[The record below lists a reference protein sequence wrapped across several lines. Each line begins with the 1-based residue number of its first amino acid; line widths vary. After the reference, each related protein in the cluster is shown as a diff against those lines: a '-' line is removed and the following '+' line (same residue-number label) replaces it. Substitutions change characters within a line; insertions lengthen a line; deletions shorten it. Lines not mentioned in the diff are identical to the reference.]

1 MLQVRS
7 SIASD
12 RYRQPRVDS
21 CIASGQ
27 NGCNLFSCGPILA
40 AAPVQRDCNLASMK
54 PLLHDF
60 AMDYRGLFHAQNQVI
75 NPMTTMRLSKT
86 EQVLRIFTDI
96 QPGEGPKALL
106 MFANIFLILCAYYFI
121 KPLRE
126 GWIAISDISGLSKM
140 EVKAYSSFAQS
151 VLLLFVVGWY
161 GRLAGRWK
169 RSVLITRATLFCI
182 SNMIIFWFLQPGFF
196 FERLPATGIIFYLW
210 VGMFGVFVVAQFWT
224 FCADIYTDQSGRRL
238 LPMIAI
244 GATSGAAAGSWIVD
258 LLVDSGIVHT
268 EALLLVAI
276 LPLLASITLTRY
288 VDARYSSSAPD
299 TGHKAVVPATATEQ
313 VGLGFLISGARLVL
327 VSRFLLA
334 AALVTLLTN
343 WVNTNGEN
351 LLFRVV
357 QDALAVQANDQGIT
371 EPRAILE
378 FTRSGT
384 TAFYGNFFFWVNII
398 ALLLQSLVA
407 SRLLK
412 YGGFAAI
419 LLILP
424 VIAMVSYTTMA
435 LLPILAIVKVMKIAE
450 NATDYSINNTSRH
463 VLWLPVDSLM
473 KFRGKPAIDTLYVR
487 LGDGLAALTILV
499 GVQFLS
505 LATRQF
511 FIFNVSLVVLW
522 LIFGIML
529 VREHHRASAT
539 GMLIRAR

>member
-1 MLQVRS
+1 
-7 SIASD
+7 
-12 RYRQPRVDS
+12 
-21 CIASGQ
+21 
-27 NGCNLFSCGPILA
+27 
-40 AAPVQRDCNLASMK
+40 
-54 PLLHDF
+54 
-60 AMDYRGLFHAQNQVI
+60 
-75 NPMTTMRLSKT
+75 MTRMRLSKT
-86 EQVLRIFTDI
+86 ERILQLFTEI
-96 QPGEGPKALL
+96 HPGEGPKALL

-169 RSVLITRATLFCI
+169 RPVLITRATLFCI

-196 FERLPATGIIFYLW
+196 FERLPASGIIFYLW

-224 FCADIYTDQSGRRL
+224 FCADIYTDEGGRRL
-238 LPMIAI
+238 LPVIAI

-258 LLVDSGIVHT
+258 LLVDSDIVPT

-276 LPLLASITLTRY
+276 LPLLASIMLTRF
-288 VDARYSSSAPD
+288 VDARYSNAAPAPGD
-299 TGHKAVVPATATEQ
+299 KPLMPATVAEEK
-313 VGLGFLISGARLVL
+313 GLGFLLSGARLVFI
-327 VSRFLLA
+327 SRFLLA

-357 QDALAVQANDQGIT
+357 QESLAAQAIDQGVT
-371 EPRAILE
+371 APQAILE
-378 FTRSGT
+378 FTRNGT

-424 VIAMVSYTTMA
+424 VIAMVSYTIMA

-463 VLWLPVDSLM
+463 VLWLPLESIM

-487 LGDGLAALTILV
+487 LGDGLAAITVLV

-511 FIFNVSLVVLW
+511 FIFNASLVILW

-529 VREHHRASAT
+529 VREHTRASTASMT
-539 GMLIRAR
+539 NRAQ